1 MLYDQLKQSIQ
12 KSVEI
17 TNSDLDFICQNF
29 KSSLVKKGDF
39 LLTQG
44 KVCKFEGFVNEGCFR
59 IFTIDQK
66 GSENTLYFAV
76 KGWWLMDIDSFMYQ
90 TPSVLNIQALEDSK
104 ILIINKNDKEKLYKT
119 KPIVEK
125 LFRIM
130 SQKALIAWQKRL
142 IQNHSLTAK
151 ERYFYFIEKYPKM
164 VSKLTDRQ
172 VSSYLGITH
181 EFLSKIKN
189 TKAKK

>member
-1 MLYDQLKQSIQ
+1 MLHDQLKQNIQ

-17 TNSDLDFICQNF
+17 SKSDLESICQNF
-29 KSSLVKKGDF
+29 KHSIVKKGDF
-39 LLTQG
+39 LVTQG

-66 GSENTLYFAV
+66 GNENTLYFAV
-76 KGWWLMDIDSFMYQ
+76 KGWWLMDVDSFMNQ
-90 TPSVLNIQALEDSK
+90 TPSALNIQALEDSEILSITK
-104 ILIINKNDKEKLYKT
+104 IDKEQLYKT

-125 LFRIM
+125 LFRVM

-142 IQNHSLTAK
+142 IQNHTLTAK
-151 ERYFYFIEKYPKM
+151 ERYYHFIEKYPKM

-181 EFLSKIKN
+181 EFLSKIKR

>member
-1 MLYDQLKQSIQ
+1 
-12 KSVEI
+12 
-17 TNSDLDFICQNF
+17 
-29 KSSLVKKGDF
+29 
-39 LLTQG
+39 
-44 KVCKFEGFVNEGCFR
+44 
-59 IFTIDQK
+59 
-66 GSENTLYFAV
+66 
-76 KGWWLMDIDSFMYQ
+76 
-90 TPSVLNIQALEDSK
+90 
-104 ILIINKNDKEKLYKT
+104 
-119 KPIVEK
+119 
-125 LFRIM
+125 M

-142 IQNHSLTAK
+142 IQNHYLTAK